1 MCQVHGRKEGGNWGN
16 ILRNVCSLLIL
27 GYGGGEM
34 DMGGLLEC
42 YIRYPLVPHVRIT
55 NTCTYMYS
63 HTWACYYV
71 TPYMRKLPGYFA
83 IPRNSLSVLCIRNH
97 VITCPFM
104 AICYPI

>member
-1 MCQVHGRKEGGNWGN
+1 
-16 ILRNVCSLLIL
+16 
-27 GYGGGEM
+27 M
-34 DMGGLLEC
+34 DMGGLLVC

-83 IPRNSLSVLCIRNH
+83 IPYDEEFSVGSLYKKSRNNMPIYGYMLPNLSPSPNL
-97 VITCPFM
+97 
-104 AICYPI
+104 Y